1 MRVLLVSEDIP
12 HPHLGGLGRHVLALA
27 DELHRRGHVVTLLG
41 QADAAACQLPD
52 QRGPGR
58 FIADIRGH
66 ARGWGQARLGVY
78 PAWGWRRRA
87 QALASAIERHAPGHD
102 VVHYHGHL
110 PWVGILL
117 PAALPFTQTRHD
129 QGGDCARSTRVT
141 PAGQRCDSRDPAD
154 CACCATPRPNLVQ
167 RWISARGVRWM
178 RNATERACRA
188 SPPVFV
194 SAFVREQLAHVA
206 PAAANGTVIFNAA
219 DRAAL
224 QRAAIQ
230 RSTPP
235 TEPAGAACRI
245 VCAGALFDYKG
256 VGPWLDALA
265 ARGLPPGWQ
274 VTVVGDGPERDALQR
289 RHGGTAVRFAGWR
302 PHDETLALLAEAG
315 AVVLPSLCDE
325 PCSTVVLEA
334 LALGR
339 VVHALRR
346 GGTPELA
353 GWAGPDAASRL
364 VLYDDVEA
372 LVQGL
377 LSTSVIPR
385 APGPALQGFEGD
397 VSAMVDRLLVHY
409 AQVIDRHRH
418 PAQA

>member
-1 MRVLLVSEDIP
+1 MRILLVSEDIP
-12 HPHLGGLGRHVLALA
+12 HPQLGGLGRHVLALA
-27 DELHRRGHVVTLLG
+27 DELHRRGHKVTLLG
-41 QADAAACQLPD
+41 QAEGPAQGLDD

-66 ARGWGQARLGVY
+66 VRGWGQARLGVY
-78 PAWGWRRRA
+78 PAWGWRWRA
-87 QALASAIERHAPGHD
+87 QALASAIVRHAAGHD
-102 VVHYHGHL
+102 LVHYHGHL
-110 PWVGILL
+110 PWVGALL
-117 PAALPFTQTRHD
+117 PSTLPFTQTRHD

-141 PAGQRCDSRDPAD
+141 PAGRRCDSRDPVD
-154 CACCATPRPNLVQ
+154 CAACATPHPNAAQ
-167 RWISARGVRWM
+167 RWISTHGVRWM

-194 SAFVREQLAHVA
+194 SGFLRDQQARVA
-206 PAAANGTVIFNAA
+206 PAAAPGVVIHNAA
-219 DRAAL
+219 DRTAL
-224 QRAAIQ
+224 QRIVDQ
-230 RSTPP
+230 RSTSVAS
-235 TEPAGAACRI
+235 TGDGVHRI

-274 VTVVGDGPERDALQR
+274 VTVVGDGPERPVLQQ
-289 RHGGTAVRFAGWR
+289 RHGGAGVQFTGWR
-302 PHDETLALLAEAG
+302 SHDDTLALLAAAH

-353 GWAGPDAASRL
+353 RWAGPDAAQRLRLHDDLPDLVDSLLAGGDETQPPDQALSR
-364 VLYDDVEA
+364 
-372 LVQGL
+372 
-377 LSTSVIPR
+377 
-385 APGPALQGFEGD
+385 FEGD
-397 VSAMVDRLLVHY
+397 VAAMVDRLLVHH
-409 AQVIDRHRH
+409 ARVIERHR
-418 PAQA
+418 QGVR